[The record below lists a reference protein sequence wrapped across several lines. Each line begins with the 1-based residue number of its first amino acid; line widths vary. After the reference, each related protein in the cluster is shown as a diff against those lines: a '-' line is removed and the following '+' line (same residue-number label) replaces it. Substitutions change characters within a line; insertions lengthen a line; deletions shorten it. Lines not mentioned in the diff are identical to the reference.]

1 MKYVRSFLSNLTSL
15 LLALVLAIVVWA
27 TAVRANDPLES
38 RFFEIEVRTT
48 GLAPNSELVGRPT
61 ETARILLE
69 GPTSVLDE
77 IGLDDYIGIIDLS
90 SVATGEETLPILVQ
104 GDFESVELLDTIP
117 DAETV
122 RVEQI
127 VTREIPVQ
135 LIVRGDVARGHR
147 IGSERVEPDTVIVT
161 GPAPRVDQL
170 SEARVTYFVDDSR
183 EDISESRRP
192 TYYDVSGN
200 VASIVGLDVTP
211 TEVEIIIP
219 VIELAG
225 FAEKPITV
233 DWIGEPAQGYRLL
246 DLRVDPVSAQVTGL
260 PNAIEDLRLQTE
272 QVDISGLTQTE
283 TRPVTLDLPEDVS
296 LVDVQP
302 FIVTVEIEP
311 ILSSGLVERPV
322 EIRALAEGLTATVT
336 PEEVRI
342 FMFGPLPIIDSLAE
356 DDVRATIDLLGLGV
370 GTYILEP
377 FVSIAADDVQ
387 VRSTQPAVITVVI
400 SDVITSTEGI
410 TESIQSPSSDL
421 LPTTIPKPDIQPGS
435 GSLLVHFSDWAASL
449 PGFRY
454 LLIART

>member
-1 MKYVRSFLSNLTSL
+1 MKFVRSFLSNLTSL
-15 LLALVLAIVVWA
+15 LLALVLAVVVWA
-27 TAVRANDPLES
+27 TAVRANDPFES
-38 RFFEIEVRTT
+38 RFFEIEVRTI

-77 IGLDDYIGIIDLS
+77 IDLNDYLGIIDLS
-90 SVATGEETLPILVQ
+90 SVASGEETLPIQVQ
-104 GDFESVELLDTIP
+104 GDFESVELLDTVP
-117 DAETV
+117 DSAVV

-135 LIVRGDVARGHR
+135 LIIRGDVARGHR
-147 IGSERVEPDTVIVT
+147 IGSERVEPDNVVVT

-170 SEARVTYFVDDSR
+170 AEARVTYFLDDSR
-183 EDISESRRP
+183 EDISETRRP
-192 TYYDVSGN
+192 TFYDVSGN
-200 VASIVGLDVTP
+200 VAGIVGLDVSP
-211 TEVEIIIP
+211 AEVEIIIP

-233 DWIGEPAQGYRLL
+233 DWIGEPAPGYRLL

-260 PNAIEDLRLQTE
+260 PSAIEDLRLQTE

-283 TRPVTLDLPEDVS
+283 TRPVTLDLPEGVS

-302 FIVTVEIEP
+302 FLVTVEIEP

-322 EIRALAEGLTATVT
+322 EIRALAKGLTATLT
-336 PEEVRI
+336 PEEVRV

-356 DDVRATIDLLGLGV
+356 DDVRATVDLLGLEV
-370 GTYILEP
+370 GTHVLEP
-377 FVSIAADDVQ
+377 FVSIAADEVV

-400 SDVITSTEGI
+400 SDVITATEGI
-410 TESIQSPSSDL
+410 TDTVETITSDL
-421 LPTTIPKPDIQPGS
+421 LPAAIPKPDIQPGS
-435 GSLLVHFSDWAASL
+435 ESLLAQLSNRLAFL
-449 PGFRY
+449 PGYRY